1 MTEMNLKYKTSP
13 VFLANYLAFHENG
26 VKIICNQGGTRSGKT
41 YSITQLLILLATT
54 TPKLRVSIVSKT
66 FPHLK
71 RGVLRD
77 FTTIMQDLGI
87 FEDERMNRSEYIYKF
102 PNGSFIEFFS
112 ADTSEKLRGPGR
124 DILFINEANLLS
136 YDEFLQLLLRT
147 TKKVFI
153 DYNPVDEY
161 CWIYDYVL
169 IRPDTKFIQSCY
181 LDNYEFLP
189 KTQIEE
195 IERLKD
201 IDPHQWQIFG
211 LGNIAKA
218 TNLIYP
224 NFKISQFDVNT
235 EPIYGL
241 DFGFNNPTA
250 LVQVQQ
256 EGGTLYCKQ
265 LLYETN
271 LTNAD
276 LIARLNELI
285 QRRTNFI
292 YADAAEPARIEEIK
306 RAGFNIWPAD
316 KNVKQ
321 GVDFIKRF
329 QIVISPDSV
338 DLQKEIKSYKW
349 KTDKDDKILDDPI
362 KINDHALDAMRYA
375 AYTYGSKY
383 WTQDNSVQI
392 PLLHKFVKPQK
403 SKIYDNY

>member
-1 MTEMNLKYKTSP
+1 MNNLNLKYKTSP
-13 VFLANYLAFHENG
+13 VFWANYSAYQDRG

-41 YSITQLLILLATT
+41 YSITQLLILLALT
-54 TPKLRVSIVSKT
+54 TPKLRISIVSKT

-71 RGVLRD
+71 RGVVRD
-77 FTTIMQDLGI
+77 FTTIMQSMEV
-87 FEDERMNRSEYIYKF
+87 FEEDRMNRSEHIYKF
-102 PNGSFIEFFS
+102 ANGAFIEFFS
-112 ADTSEKLRGPGR
+112 ADSSDKLRGPGR
-124 DILFINEANLLS
+124 DVLFVNEANLLT

-147 TKKVFI
+147 TKKIII

-169 IRPDTKFIQSCY
+169 TRPDVRFIQSCY
-181 LDNYEFLP
+181 LDNYDFLP
-189 KTQIEE
+189 ATQVEE

-224 NFKISQFDVNT
+224 NFQVSNFNITT

-241 DFGFNNPTA
+241 DFGYNNPTA
-250 LVQVQQ
+250 LVQLQR
-256 EGGTLYCKQ
+256 ETDTLYCKL

-276 LIARLNELI
+276 LINKLNEI
-285 QRRTNFI
+285 ITNKTSFV

-306 RAGFNIWPAD
+306 RSGFNVWPAD

-321 GVDFIKRF
+321 GIDFVKRF
-329 QIVISPDSV
+329 KITISPDSV
-338 DLQKEIKSYKW
+338 ELIKEIKSYKW

-362 KINDHALDAMRYA
+362 KLNDHALDAMRYA
-375 AYTYGSKY
+375 AYTHGIKY
-383 WTQDNSVQI
+383 WTHEQHNTI
-392 PLLHKFVKPQK
+392 PLIHKIVQPKRN
-403 SKIYDNY
+403 KIYDKY

>member
-1 MTEMNLKYKTSP
+1 MTATLNYKTSP
-13 VFLANYLAFHENG
+13 VFWANYNAYYDKG

-124 DILFINEANLLS
+124 DILFINEANLLT

-147 TKKVFI
+147 THKTFI

-169 IRPDTKFIQSCY
+169 TRPDVKFIQSCY
-181 LDNYEFLP
+181 LDNLDFLP
-189 KTQIEE
+189 QSQVEE

-201 IDPHQWQIFG
+201 VDPHQWQIFG
-211 LGNIAKA
+211 LGNVAKA
-218 TNLIYP
+218 TNLIYS
-224 NFKISQFDVNT
+224 NFQIANFDINS
-235 EPIYGL
+235 EKIYGL

-256 EGGTLYCKQ
+256 DGGTIYVKY

-276 LIARLNELI
+276 LIDRLKELI
-285 QRRTNFI
+285 PNRTSFI

-321 GVDFIKRF
+321 GIDFIKRF
-329 QIVISPDSV
+329 KIVVSSDSYE
-338 DLQKEIKSYKW
+338 LIKEIKAYKW
-349 KTDKDDKILDDPI
+349 KTDKDGKVLDEPI
-362 KINDHALDAMRYA
+362 KVNDHALDAMRYA
-375 AYTYGSKY
+375 AYSYGSKY
-383 WTQDNSVQI
+383 WIMDNSLSI
-392 PLLHKFVKPQK
+392 PLLHKFTKK
-403 SKIYDNY
+403 AKIYDKY